1 MEDIMEKNKNV
12 KEITIKIE
20 GKEWQDALD
29 KAFEKANKKVKIDGF
44 RQGKA
49 PKEVFIKKYGE
60 ESLFMDAA
68 DLVLQPAYQKML
80 DENKDVEIVAQPE
93 VALKSISKDG
103 VEFVFTITTKPEVKL
118 GKYKKLGVKKEK
130 VEVTKEEIESALNET
145 LNRYAENVVKE
156 GKVENG
162 DIAIIDFEGFKD
174 GVAFEGGKGENYS
187 LTIGSNTFIPGFE
200 DQIIGMSKDEEKDIN
215 VTFPEDYHSED
226 LKGQKVVFKVK
237 VNEIKTTKIPEL
249 DKDFF
254 EDLAMEG
261 IDSKESLEKQLEE
274 NIKAHKEQHAEDHY
288 IDELLKKGIENM
300 EVDIPE
306 AMINEELDRMV
317 RQYEENLK
325 MQGLT
330 LQQFYQFTNS
340 DETALKDQ
348 MKEEAEKRVA
358 SRLLLEAIKVE
369 EKIEIADDEAKKEA
383 EELAKK
389 YNMEKD
395 EFLKL
400 FGGIEMVKYDMEM
413 RRAIEILKENN

>member
-1 MEDIMEKNKNV
+1 MEKNKNV

>member
-1 MEDIMEKNKNV
+1 MEKNKNV

-20 GKEWQDALD
+20 GKEWEDALD

-103 VEFVFTITTKPEVKL
+103 VEFIFTITTKPEVKL

-130 VEVTKEEIESALNET
+130 VEVTKEEIENALNET

-274 NIKAHKEQHAEDHY
+274 NIKTHKEQHAEDHY

-306 AMINEELDRMV
+306 AMINEELDRMI

-330 LQQFYQFTNS
+330 LEQFYQFTNS
-340 DETALKDQ
+340 DEAALKDQ

>member
-1 MEDIMEKNKNV
+1 MEKNKNV

-20 GKEWQDALD
+20 GKEWEDALD

-145 LNRYAENVVKE
+145 LNRYAENVVKD

-226 LKGQKVVFKVK
+226 LKGQKVIFKVK

-306 AMINEELDRMV
+306 AMINEELDRMI

-330 LQQFYQFTNS
+330 LEQFYQFTNS
-340 DETALKDQ
+340 DEAALKDQ

>member
-1 MEDIMEKNKNV
+1 MEKNKNV

-20 GKEWQDALD
+20 GKEWEDALD

-306 AMINEELDRMV
+306 AMINEELDRMI

-330 LQQFYQFTNS
+330 LEQFYQFTNS

-348 MKEEAEKRVA
+348 MREEAEKRVA

>member
-1 MEDIMEKNKNV
+1 MEKNKNV

-20 GKEWQDALD
+20 GKEWEDALD

-226 LKGQKVVFKVK
+226 LKGQNVVFKVK

-306 AMINEELDRMV
+306 AMINEELDRMI

-330 LQQFYQFTNS
+330 LEQFYQFTNS
-340 DETALKDQ
+340 DEAALKDQ

>member
-1 MEDIMEKNKNV
+1 MEKNKNV

-20 GKEWQDALD
+20 GKEWQDTLD

-93 VALKSISKDG
+93 VALKSISKDS
-103 VEFVFTITTKPEVKL
+103 VEFIFTITTKPEVKL

-130 VEVTKEEIESALNET
+130 VEVTKEEIENALNET
-145 LNRYAENVVKE
+145 LNRYAENVVKD

-274 NIKAHKEQHAEDHY
+274 NIKTHKEQHAEDHY

-306 AMINEELDRMV
+306 AMINEELDRMI

-330 LQQFYQFTNS
+330 LEQFYQFTNS
-340 DETALKDQ
+340 DEAALKDQ

-389 YNMEKD
+389 YNMETD

>member
-1 MEDIMEKNKNV
+1 MEKNKNV

-20 GKEWQDALD
+20 GKEWEDALD

-118 GKYKKLGVKKEK
+118 GKYNKLGVKKEK

-145 LNRYAENVVKE
+145 LNRYAENVVKD

-306 AMINEELDRMV
+306 AMINEELDRMI

-330 LQQFYQFTNS
+330 LEQFYQFTNS
-340 DETALKDQ
+340 DEAALKDQ

-389 YNMEKD
+389 YKMEKY

-400 FGGIEMVKYDMEM
+400 FGGIEIVK
-413 RRAIEILKENN
+413 

>member
-1 MEDIMEKNKNV
+1 MEKNKNV

-20 GKEWQDALD
+20 GKEWEDALD

-130 VEVTKEEIESALNET
+130 VEVTKEEIENALNET

-306 AMINEELDRMV
+306 AMINEELDRMI

-330 LQQFYQFTNS
+330 LEQFYQFTNS
-340 DETALKDQ
+340 DEAALKDQ

>member
-1 MEDIMEKNKNV
+1 MEKNKNV

-20 GKEWQDALD
+20 GKEWEDALD

-130 VEVTKEEIESALNET
+130 VEVTKEEIENALNET

-306 AMINEELDRMV
+306 AMINEELDRMI

-330 LQQFYQFTNS
+330 LEQFYQFTNS
-340 DETALKDQ
+340 DEAALKDE

>member
-1 MEDIMEKNKNV
+1 MEKNKNV

-20 GKEWQDALD
+20 GKEWEDALD

-44 RQGKA
+44 RRGKA

-130 VEVTKEEIESALNET
+130 VEVTKEEIENALNET
-145 LNRYAENVVKE
+145 LNRYAENVVKD

-306 AMINEELDRMV
+306 AMINEELDRMI

-330 LQQFYQFTNS
+330 LEQFYQFTNS
-340 DETALKDQ
+340 DEAALKDQ

>member
-1 MEDIMEKNKNV
+1 MEKNKNV

-20 GKEWQDALD
+20 GKEWEDALD

-145 LNRYAENVVKE
+145 LNRYAENVVKD

-306 AMINEELDRMV
+306 AMINEELDRMI

-340 DETALKDQ
+340 DEAALKDQ
-348 MKEEAEKRVA
+348 MREEAEKRVA